1 MRIPVEITPTHRHGQ
16 ACHRLNEP
24 ITFGVPVPRGQ
35 VRSVDGWTL
44 GPADGRSTAVDATVL
59 DRWPD
64 GTARWVLIDAQVTV
78 DGGSTDWALDTTVGA
93 GQPPAPGLTV
103 EDTAERIA
111 IDTGAARISF
121 ERAGR
126 FPIAQVAVGGADLLA
141 PTAAGLVVTDESGL
155 ASTVTVTSLAVEHRG
170 PLRTAVVLHGQAK
183 TGKGRVLN
191 FTGRV
196 ECFAGH
202 ATVRVRLTIRNP
214 DRAVHPGNYWDLGDP
229 GSVLLKDVSLT
240 LGLAGDRESTTHLS
254 AEPDAP
260 ITEVAGAVEVYQ
272 DSSGGSYWQS
282 TNHINRHRQVPNT
295 FRGYRVRTG
304 TGETQGLRAT
314 PLLSTRRNTR
324 ELAVAMPDFW
334 QNFPKAVEADAG
346 RLTVRLFPGQYADLH
361 ELQGGEQKTD
371 ECFLGFGPDAT
382 TEVPLDWCRNRLLA
396 RASPR
401 WVLGSE
407 AVDYLAPLDDGHRTL
422 ADQAIDGP
430 DSFDAKREVIDEFGW
445 RHFGEIYGD
454 HEAIGHK
461 GPNPLVSHYNNQ
473 YDPVAG
479 FALQF
484 LRSGDPRWWLAM
496 DELARHVIDIDIY
509 HTDKDKSAYN
519 GGLFWHTYHY
529 GDADL
534 CTHRTYPKR
543 NTGTVHGGGPSADHN
558 YPTGLMLRYF
568 LTGDVASREAAVGL
582 AQYVLN
588 LEDWRLTPF
597 RWLSHAD
604 TGRAIFTP
612 PDFYGPA
619 RSSGNS
625 LNALVDG
632 HRLTGNPTFL
642 AKADL
647 LVQRT
652 IHPKDNFKRH
662 RLDEPEYR
670 WFYAMFL
677 QALGKYLGH
686 KASIGQLDRA
696 YAHGRA
702 SLLSYAR
709 WMAEHEYPYLEK
721 PEKLEYPN
729 ETWAA
734 QDIRKADIF
743 SHAAMHAAGPERDRF
758 VERAG
763 FFHRTSIATLLT
775 SPTRSLARPVVVLL
789 TSGIVWPW
797 FAAKPAAT
805 LPPPAIDVDLGDPQ
819 RFVAQ
824 RAQAERRA
832 KIIVALGAIAVV
844 AAALAGVVWWLSA
857 ASSAI

>member
-1 MRIPVEITPTHRHGQ
+1 M
-16 ACHRLNEP
+16 
-24 ITFGVPVPRGQ
+24 
-35 VRSVDGWTL
+35 
-44 GPADGRSTAVDATVL
+44 
-59 DRWPD
+59 
-64 GTARWVLIDAQVTV
+64 AQVTV
-78 DGGSTDWALDTTVGA
+78 A
-93 GQPPAPGLTV
+93 
-103 EDTAERIA
+103 
-111 IDTGAARISF
+111 
-121 ERAGR
+121 
-126 FPIAQVAVGGADLLA
+126 GADVLDHTA
-141 PTAAGLVVTDESGL
+141 PGLVVTDEAGL
-155 ASTVTVTSLAVEHRG
+155 ASTVTVTSIAVEHRG
-170 PLRTAVVLHGQAK
+170 HLRASVVLQGQAK
-183 TGKGRVLN
+183 TGNGRLLAL
-191 FTGRV
+191 TARV
-196 ECFAGH
+196 ECFAGS
-202 ATVRVRLTIRNP
+202 ATVRLRLTIRNP
-214 DRAVHPGNYWDLGDP
+214 DRAMHPGNFWDLGDP

-240 LGLAGDRESTTHLS
+240 LGLEGDGVDTTQLS
-254 AEPDAP
+254 VQHDAP
-260 ITEVAGAVEVYQ
+260 WTEATGPVEVYQ

-282 TNHINRHRQVPNT
+282 TNHINRQRQIPNT
-295 FRGYRVRTG
+295 FRGYRLRV
-304 TGETQGLRAT
+304 GEQESQGLRAT
-314 PLLSTRRNTR
+314 PVVATGQGARR
-324 ELAVAMPDFW
+324 LAVAIPDFW

-346 RLTVRLFPGQYADLH
+346 RITVRLFPGQYADLY

-371 ECFLGFGPDAT
+371 ECFFEFGADAT
-382 TEVPLDWCRNRLLA
+382 TTGPLEWCRNRLLA

-401 WVLGSE
+401 WVLDSG
-407 AVDYLAPLDDGHRTL
+407 AVDYLAALDDGHRTL
-422 ADQAIDGP
+422 ADQAVDGP
-430 DSFDAKREVIDEFGW
+430 DSFEAKREVIDEFGW

-454 HEAIGHK
+454 HEAIGHT

-568 LTGDVASREAAVGL
+568 LTGDVASRDAAVGL

-625 LNALVDG
+625 LNALIDG
-632 HRLTGNPTFL
+632 HRLTGDAAFL

-652 IHPKDNFKRH
+652 VHPKDDLKRH

-677 QALGKYLGH
+677 QALGKYLGY
-686 KASIGQLDRA
+686 KAGLGQLDRA

-702 SLLSYAR
+702 SLLAYAR
-709 WMAEHEYPYLEK
+709 WMADHEYPYLEK

-743 SHAAMHAAGPERDRF
+743 AHAAMHAFGPERDRF
-758 VERAG
+758 IERAG

-775 SPTRSLARPVVVLL
+775 MPTRALARPVVVLL

-797 FAAKPAAT
+797 FAARTAAQ
-805 LPPPAIDVDLGDPQ
+805 LPPPAADVDLGSPE

-832 KIIVALGAIAVV
+832 KLVVALGALGTVT
-844 AAALAGVVWWLSA
+844 AALAGLVWWLSDA
-857 ASSAI
+857 GTRL